1 MMQFPLDIQRLTD
14 AAFLSMLFIVL
25 PITHSKYHQC
35 KEYNFN
41 PIYLGGPT
49 KPPLFMGAGDM
60 ARRGGGTG
68 GAIGGGGEGKAGEM
82 MSRR

>member
-1 MMQFPLDIQRLTD
+1 MTF
-14 AAFLSMLFIVL
+14 
-25 PITHSKYHQC
+25 
-35 KEYNFN
+35 YNFN

-82 MSRR
+82 ISRR